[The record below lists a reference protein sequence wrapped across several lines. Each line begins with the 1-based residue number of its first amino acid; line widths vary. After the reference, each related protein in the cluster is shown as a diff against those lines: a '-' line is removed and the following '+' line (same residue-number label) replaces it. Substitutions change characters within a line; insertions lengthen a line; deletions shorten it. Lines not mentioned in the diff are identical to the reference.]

1 MIALNETLFYYSRGK
16 RTPAIGNKAKES
28 DLYMGGKRIKTKK
41 IISPRKRKF
50 KLVMKSFILLLLSLI
65 VIGGTI
71 FYFKFGRNILRLREE
86 AQALVNSS
94 SVDTFRQNQT
104 SLVYDSEGNVIS
116 KLKAE
121 KDIYYLPYNEIP
133 NYVKQAIIS
142 IEDKQFATH
151 SGIDIKANIRA
162 FVALIKNK
170 GEITQGASTITQ
182 QLSRNIFLT
191 HEVSWERKV
200 KEIFIALELEK
211 KYSKSQ
217 ILEFYL
223 NNIYFAN
230 GYYGIQAASR
240 GYFSKDVDELS
251 LGEIAFLMAIPNNPT
266 IYDPLDYPE
275 NTLKRR
281 DRILGQ
287 MYEDG
292 KISEGVYKEALAE
305 EVTLNP
311 STMEKQNYIDTYV
324 LFAATEAVMKSRG
337 FEFQYK
343 FKNDEEK
350 QAYKESYNEEYSVC
364 QQYLFRSGYNIYTSI
379 DLSIQ
384 EELQSAIDK
393 ELSGFTDVNEEGTY
407 ELQGAGVCIDNE
419 TGRVVAIVGGR
430 EQDTAGYTLNRAYQS
445 YRQPG
450 SAIKPLIDYLPALQ
464 SNYSANTIVED
475 KKLEGGPQN
484 SDGKYLGK
492 ITLRKAVEQSRNTV
506 AYQLFDELNPYVCM
520 SYLYNMNFNRLT
532 DEDYNLSASIGG
544 FTNGVS
550 PIEMA
555 AAYATIENEGRY
567 RKPTCIVKIIDS
579 DNNVIVNDIVDEKVV
594 YDYKATSQMTDILEG
609 VLKSGTAKGYALKNM
624 PSAGKTGTT
633 NSNKDGWFVGY
644 TPYYTTSIWVGCD
657 IPKSIS
663 KLQGGTYPLYIW
675 NRFMTKLH
683 EDLSYKDF
691 DFYEEIKPEVTEAP
705 EETLEPEETE
715 EPEET
720 MEPEET
726 IEPEETMEPEETTE
740 VVEPEETEEPE
751 APEAP
756 VVPIETPQPT
766 LKPEIT
772 QEPITPEPTKAPETP
787 PAVTPDDVPADDQP
801 LDTIIP

>member
-1 MIALNETLFYYSRGK
+1 
-16 RTPAIGNKAKES
+16 
-28 DLYMGGKRIKTKK
+28 
-41 IISPRKRKF
+41 
-50 KLVMKSFILLLLSLI
+50 
-65 VIGGTI
+65 
-71 FYFKFGRNILRLREE
+71 
-86 AQALVNSS
+86 
-94 SVDTFRQNQT
+94 
-104 SLVYDSEGNVIS
+104 
-116 KLKAE
+116 
-121 KDIYYLPYNEIP
+121 
-133 NYVKQAIIS
+133 
-142 IEDKQFATH
+142 
-151 SGIDIKANIRA
+151 
-162 FVALIKNK
+162 
-170 GEITQGASTITQ
+170 
-182 QLSRNIFLT
+182 
-191 HEVSWERKV
+191 
-200 KEIFIALELEK
+200 
-211 KYSKSQ
+211 
-217 ILEFYL
+217 
-223 NNIYFAN
+223 
-230 GYYGIQAASR
+230 
-240 GYFSKDVDELS
+240 
-251 LGEIAFLMAIPNNPT
+251 
-266 IYDPLDYPE
+266 
-275 NTLKRR
+275 
-281 DRILGQ
+281 
-287 MYEDG
+287 
-292 KISEGVYKEALAE
+292 
-305 EVTLNP
+305 
-311 STMEKQNYIDTYV
+311 
-324 LFAATEAVMKSRG
+324 
-337 FEFQYK
+337 
-343 FKNDEEK
+343 
-350 QAYKESYNEEYSVC
+350 
-364 QQYLFRSGYNIYTSI
+364 
-379 DLSIQ
+379 
-384 EELQSAIDK
+384 
-393 ELSGFTDVNEEGTY
+393 
-407 ELQGAGVCIDNE
+407 
-419 TGRVVAIVGGR
+419 
-430 EQDTAGYTLNRAYQS
+430 
-445 YRQPG
+445 
-450 SAIKPLIDYLPALQ
+450 
-464 SNYSANTIVED
+464 
-475 KKLEGGPQN
+475 
-484 SDGKYLGK
+484 
-492 ITLRKAVEQSRNTV
+492 
-506 AYQLFDELNPYVCM
+506 
-520 SYLYNMNFNRLT
+520 MNFNRLT